1 MSCLAVELSLGQYCS
16 DLGYCIGVVDII
28 HIPTSF
34 KQKHEHRYT
43 TIESVMSWVSDTENT
58 IYSMCQHNNNLLM
71 FFYEYLRTFQNCA
84 NIPSNRK
91 I

>member
-1 MSCLAVELSLGQYCS
+1 MSCLAIELSLGHYFS
-16 DLGYCIGVVDII
+16 DRDYYIGVIDILQ
-28 HIPTSF
+28 IPTSF

-43 TIESVMSWVSDTENT
+43 AIESVMSWVSDIENT
-58 IYSMCQHNNNLLM
+58 IHGKCQHNNNLLM
-71 FFYEYLRTFQNCA
+71 FFYEYLRTFQNCV